1 MCNLAPAP
9 SAPFCQAIEAGGWI
23 FVSGQRPVDSATGKI
38 DEDFKR
44 QARQV
49 LANISAILRQA
60 GLSMSNIVRTTVYL
74 NDIADFGEM
83 NDVYAE
89 FFEEPFPARTT
100 VGAELRGI
108 KIEID
113 AIAVRKN

>member
-1 MCNLAPAP
+1 
-9 SAPFCQAIEAGGWI
+9 
-23 FVSGQRPVDSATGKI
+23 
-38 DEDFKR
+38 
-44 QARQV
+44 
-49 LANISAILRQA
+49 
-60 GLSMSNIVRTTVYL
+60 MSNIVRTTVYL